1 MRSGPRGVYVRH
13 LVSGRDVSWHAWEID
28 RTVERLGT
36 DLERGLDDD
45 QVRSVREAVGLNKLP
60 EPDKVPEWKKLLAQL
75 KDPLVG
81 LLLVA
86 AVVATVVNLSG
97 HGEGPLLQRMGDAI
111 AILIIVVLN
120 AVLGYLQE
128 RRAERALD
136 ALAKL
141 TSPTALVLRGGEP
154 QRIEAVE
161 LVPGDVVVLETGDR
175 IPADLRLVEGV
186 NFAVD
191 EAMMTGES
199 EPVDK
204 DAAAVLDEDVSLA
217 DRVNM
222 AFMGCTVVRGHGK
235 GVVAETGGRTRLG
248 RIGELIGASEQQQT
262 PLEDRLHR
270 FGKGILWVT
279 LAVSVLIFAVGL
291 ISQQGSIPHLFLVA
305 VALAVAVIP
314 EGLPAIST
322 ITLALG
328 MQRMARQ
335 GALVRRL
342 PAVETLGCATVIC
355 SDKTGTLTCNEM
367 TVRELRLAGRV
378 IRVDGEGYVPQVRF
392 TVEGQEI
399 DPTGD
404 EQLQAALRC
413 GARCTSSKLVHDEE
427 GWRVLG
433 DPTEGAL
440 LTAAIKGGVEELLGS
455 DDNGRISEIP
465 FAAERRMMSVVV
477 AEGPDRRVSYVKGSP
492 DVLLDRCRTIL
503 GPEGPRPL
511 DEATRQRVL
520 ADLEDMASRAMR
532 VLGLARKV
540 LDPEEPDDPPPEEEL
555 TWLGLAGMNDPPR
568 PEVRAAVA
576 ECRRAQIRVVMVTG
590 DHALTAKAIARELG
604 MWDEGDRVVTGVELR
619 QMGPEGLAEQI
630 DRVRVFARVTA
641 EQKMDIVQA
650 YQKRGEV
657 VAVTGDGVN
666 DAPALKRADVGV
678 AMGRVGTDVARE
690 ASDMVLADDNF
701 ATIVAAVREGRAIFR
716 NIQKFIFFL
725 CSSNAGLCVAVFAA
739 SILGFSETPLT
750 PLMILWINLV
760 TNGLP
765 ALALGVDPPE
775 GGQMKEGPR
784 SRAEGLLG
792 GKLLAGMIAVGAI
805 MGIGALVLYHRELIG
820 PGGRAA
826 GQLAA
831 FMVLGLS
838 PLFHAF
844 NCRSFRSSIFQV
856 GPLRNRVLLLAVT
869 VSGLVQMATVL
880 VPPLRPIFRTT
891 AELGQVGW
899 GLVLVAALAPL
910 PAVEIFKLFVRIFRP
925 RAARA

>member
-1 MRSGPRGVYVRH
+1 VAKGTGAT
-13 LVSGRDVSWHAWEID
+13 GWHTIGITEALQ
-28 RTVERLGT
+28 RLDT
-36 DLERGLDDD
+36 ELERGLGSTAV
-45 QVRSVREAVGLNKLP
+45 QALQESVGPNALP
-60 EPDKVPEWKKLLAQL
+60 KAEKEPEWKKILSQL

-86 AVVATVVNLSG
+86 AVVATVVNLVG
-97 HGEGPLLQRMGDAI
+97 PDTDTPLLHRMGDAI
-111 AILIIVVLN
+111 AILIIVVIN

-136 ALAKL
+136 ALAKM
-141 TSPTALVLRGGEP
+141 TSPTATVIRNGE
-154 QRIEAVE
+154 RIRIDAGE
-161 LVPGDVVVLETGDR
+161 LVPGDVVVLEMGDR
-175 IPADLRLVEGV
+175 IPADLRLVEGI
-186 NFAVD
+186 NLAVD

-199 EPVDK
+199 EPVEK
-204 DAAAVLDEDVSLA
+204 LPTVVLEEDVSIS
-217 DRVNM
+217 DQKNM
-222 AFMGCTVVRGHGK
+222 AFMGCTVVRGRGR
-235 GVVAETGGRTRLG
+235 GIVAETGARTRLG
-248 RIGELIGASEQQQT
+248 RIGELIGSSENQKT
-262 PLEDRLHR
+262 PLEERLER

-279 LAVSVLIFAVGL
+279 LAVSALVFAVGL
-291 ISQQGSIPHLFLVA
+291 LTNQAGGLSHLFLVA

-367 TVRELRLAGRV
+367 TAREVRLDGR
-378 IRVDGEGYVPQVRF
+378 IYRVDGEGYHPSGAF
-392 TVEGQEI
+392 TLEGQQI
-399 DPTGD
+399 DPEAD
-404 EQLQAALRC
+404 AQLQAALRC
-413 GARCTSSKLVHDEE
+413 GALCTSSQLVRHEEE

-440 LTAAIKGGVEELLGS
+440 LTLAAKGGMQDLVEHDTGQ
-455 DDNGRISEIP
+455 RISEIP

-477 AEGPDRRVSYVKGSP
+477 VEGSGRMAYVKGSP
-492 DVLLDRCRTIL
+492 DVLLEHCDSIL
-503 GPEGPRPL
+503 SPDGPRPL
-511 DEATRQRVL
+511 DEETRRHL
-520 ADLEDMASRAMR
+520 SAELEEMAGRALR
-532 VLGLARKV
+532 VLGLARRE
-540 LDPEEPDDPPPEEEL
+540 LAPDDPDEPPPEEEL
-555 TWLGLAGMNDPPR
+555 TWLGMVGMNDPPR
-568 PEVRAAVA
+568 QGVKEAID
-576 ECRRAQIRVVMVTG
+576 ECRLAHIRVVMVTG
-590 DHALTAKAIARELG
+590 DHALTAQAIARELG
-604 MWDEGDRVVTGVELR
+604 MWEEGDTAVTGAELR
-619 QMGPEGLAEQI
+619 QMSPEQLSQEI
-630 DRVRVFARVTA
+630 ERVRVFARVTA

-650 YQKRGEV
+650 FQRAGGV

-678 AMGRVGTDVARE
+678 AMGRSGTDVARE
-690 ASDMVLADDNF
+690 AADMVLADDNF
-701 ATIVAAVREGRAIFR
+701 TTIVAAVREGRAIFR

-775 GGQMKEGPR
+775 GGQMREGPR
-784 SRAEGLLG
+784 SRTEGLLG
-792 GKLLAGMIAVGAI
+792 WRLLVGVILVGVI
-805 MGIGALVLYHRELIG
+805 MGACSLMLYARELE
-820 PGGRAA
+820 PGGGGPPA

-831 FMVLGLS
+831 FMVLGIS

-844 NCRSFRSSIFQV
+844 NCRSFRSSIFSV
-856 GPLRNRVLLLAVT
+856 GPLRNRILLLAVAI
-869 VSGLVQMATVL
+869 SGAVQLATVL

-891 AELGQVGW
+891 AEFRAEGW
-899 GLVLVAALAPL
+899 LLVLLMALVPL
-910 PAVEIFKLFVRIFRP
+910 PAVELYKLVSRLFRL